1 MLEWARSR
9 KHAQGP
15 DVSTPEDVVL
25 IDRANPKTIV
35 IDAY

>member
-9 KHAQGP
+9 RHVESPGA
-15 DVSTPEDVVL
+15 STPEDVVL
-25 IDRANPKTIV
+25 VDRANPKTIV